1 MSYAKGAWRFYPDK
15 DCDSMATAMLKSQA
29 KFRVGQIIHHKLF
42 DYIGVIYDVDPT
54 FQGTEEWYR
63 EVALSRPPKDE
74 PWYHVLVNNA
84 VHSTYVAEQN
94 LEPSENPERIIH
106 PFADKIFKDFDG
118 ECYHLR
124 QQTN

>member
-1 MSYAKGAWRFYPDK
+1 
-15 DCDSMATAMLKSQA
+15 MLKNEA
-29 KFRVGQIIHHKLF
+29 KFRVGQIIHHRLF
-42 DYIGVIYDVDPT
+42 EYTGVIYDADPT

-94 LEPSENPERIIH
+94 LKPAEHPERIIH

-124 QQTN
+124 QQAN